1 MYALVTGSSKGIGFA
16 IAKIFAKNNI
26 HLLLQSRNIIE
37 CESARAELLDLNPN
51 VQILC
56 CEADLSTKKGVEDL
70 NLFVQSKFHKLNVL
84 VNNAGTY
91 VLGNIVDPDNG
102 VLEHLM
108 NTNLY
113 SAYYLTNKL
122 IPLLKKNSNSS
133 IFNICSIAGLDPYKG
148 GSLYCVSKFA
158 MNGFSRCLREE
169 LKDDGIKV
177 TTIYPGATWSDSWKG
192 ATIPYSRIMEA
203 NDIAEAVMSCVRMSP
218 SAVVEE
224 IILRPQLGDL

>member
-1 MYALVTGSSKGIGFA
+1 MYALITGSSKGIGFA

-26 HLLLQSRNIIE
+26 NLLLHSRNIIE
-37 CESARAELLDLNPN
+37 CEAARAELLDLNPDI
-51 VQILC
+51 QILC
-56 CEADLSTKKGVEDL
+56 CEADISTKKGVEL
-70 NLFVQSKFHKLNVL
+70 VHQFIQSKFNKLNIL

-91 VLGNIVDPDNG
+91 VLGNIVDEEEGN
-102 VLEHLM
+102 LEHLM

-122 IPLLKKNSNSS
+122 IPLLKTNSVAS

-148 GSLYCVSKFA
+148 GSLYCISKFA

-169 LKDDGIKV
+169 LKNEGVKV
-177 TTIYPGATWSDSWKG
+177 TTVYPGATWSESWKG
-192 ATIPYSRIMEA
+192 ATIPHSRIMEA
-203 NDIAEAVMSCVRMSP
+203 NDIAEAVMSCIRMSP

-224 IILRPQLGDL
+224 ILLRPQLGDL